1 MGKESLTFASC
12 RDDLR
17 ASPPRV
23 HVTDPALDR
32 AGLLL
37 RATTRL
43 LAPLARLLVAN
54 GVTYPTFAAAMKR
67 VFLAAAERELQS
79 EGKRITDS
87 ALSLLSGV
95 HRKDVRALTADE
107 PPPPRT
113 VTIASQVTT
122 AWTTQPEYLDAHGH
136 PLPLPMRATDPS
148 APSFERLAQSISKDF
163 HARSV
168 LDELVRLGV
177 AEEREGVARLLR
189 SEGFLPLRDLE
200 EIARQLAANVGDH
213 LSAASAN
220 FNAARRSEK
229 PPYLEYALWAD
240 ELSAD
245 SAAEL
250 QQFAQQQWLGALRS
264 VRNEAQARSERDRGT
279 TPPEALH
286 RFRFGVYIYH
296 EPGFEPLAGEPE
308 PPPAG
313 SAKVNGKPS

>member
-1 MGKESLTFASC
+1 
-12 RDDLR
+12 
-17 ASPPRV
+17 
-23 HVTDPALDR
+23 
-32 AGLLL
+32 LLL
-37 RATTRL
+37 RAATRL
-43 LAPLARLLVAN
+43 MAPLARLLVAN
-54 GVTYPTFAAAMKR
+54 GVTYTMFAAAMKR

-95 HRKDVRALTADE
+95 HRKDVRVLTADE
-107 PPPPRT
+107 PPPPRA

-122 AWTTQPEYLDAHGH
+122 AWTSEPEYLDAQGN
-136 PLPLPMRATDPS
+136 PLPLPMRAADPS
-148 APSFERLAQSISKDF
+148 AASFERLAQSISKDF

-177 AEEREGVARLLR
+177 AEERDGTSRLLR
-189 SEGFLPLRDLE
+189 NEGFLPVRDLDQ
-200 EIARQLAANVGDH
+200 IARQLAANVGDH
-213 LSAASAN
+213 LSAAAAN
-220 FNAARRSEK
+220 FDAARRGEK

-240 ELSAD
+240 ELSAK

-264 VRNEAQARSERDRGT
+264 VRNEAQARSERDRSVNAA
-279 TPPEALH
+279 EALH

-308 PPPAG
+308 SPAAG
-313 SAKVNGKPS
+313 AAGQANGKPS

>member
-1 MGKESLTFASC
+1 VTAS
-12 RDDLR
+12 
-17 ASPPRV
+17 A
-23 HVTDPALDR
+23 HDR

-37 RATTRL
+37 RAASRL

-54 GVTYPTFAAAMKR
+54 GVTYTMFAAAMKR
-67 VFLAAAERELQS
+67 VFLAAAERELQA

-95 HRKDVRALTADE
+95 HRKDVRTLTADE

-113 VTIASQVTT
+113 ITIASQVTT
-122 AWTTQPEYLDAHGH
+122 AWTTQPEYLDPQGH
-136 PLPLPMRATDPS
+136 PLPLPMRAADPN

-177 AEEREGVARLLR
+177 AEERDGISRLLR
-189 SEGFLPLRDLE
+189 DEGFLPLRDLDE
-200 EIARQLAANVGDH
+200 MARQLAANVGDH
-213 LSAASAN
+213 LNAASAN
-220 FNAARRSEK
+220 FNAARRGER

-240 ELSAD
+240 ELSAA

-250 QQFAQQQWLGALRS
+250 QQYAQQQWLAALRN
-264 VRNEAQARSERDRGT
+264 VRNEAQARSERDRSDAS
-279 TPPEALH
+279 PDALH

-308 PPPAG
+308 PAAKSSKPA
-313 SAKVNGKPS
+313 NGDQA